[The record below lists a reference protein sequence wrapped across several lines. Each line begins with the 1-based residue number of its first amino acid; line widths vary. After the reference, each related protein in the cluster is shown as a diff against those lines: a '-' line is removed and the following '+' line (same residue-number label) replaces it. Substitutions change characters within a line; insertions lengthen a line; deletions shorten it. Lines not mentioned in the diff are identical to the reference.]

1 MSPSRLDLTQHW
13 TLAQPVCLQGIGL
26 HTGQPGHV
34 SLLPHPHPGI
44 WLGPAGQ
51 THLLDW
57 RQIEDTRL
65 CTRAAG
71 VMTWE
76 HLLAALTGLGI
87 SAVRIEMDGP
97 EIPILDGSA
106 APFVEAFQ
114 AAGLTALDQPRSVY
128 RLKQPWQWQRGDIQI
143 SATPAS
149 QLAIDY
155 QIHYTRSQGVIS
167 QRRDFVWSPEAFAA
181 ELAPARTFAF
191 AADVAE
197 LLANARAQGG
207 SLANALL
214 LEETGLPRNG
224 LRFADEPVRH
234 KILDLLGDLA
244 LLGAPLQA
252 HLRVVRGG
260 HQAHVTMVK
269 TLQEQALLSHEREP

>member
-1 MSPSRLDLTQHW
+1 MLPRHLDLTQHW
-13 TLAQPVCLQGIGL
+13 TLAEPVFLTGIGL
-26 HTGQPGHV
+26 HTGRPGHV
-34 SLLPHPHPGI
+34 SLFPHPHPGI
-44 WLGPAGQ
+44 WLGPVEQA
-51 THLLDW
+51 HLLDW
-57 RQIEDTRL
+57 RRVEDTRL

-71 VMTWE
+71 IMTWE

-87 SAVRIEMDGP
+87 SAVRIELEGP

-106 APFVEAFQ
+106 APFVQAFQ
-114 AAGLTALDQPRSVY
+114 TAGLKTLGQRRFVY
-128 RLKQPWQWQRGDIQI
+128 RLKQPWQWQHGDTQI
-143 SATPAS
+143 TATPGP
-149 QLAIDY
+149 QLEIDY
-155 QIHYTRSQGVIS
+155 QIHYTRSQGVLS
-167 QRRDFVWSPEAFAA
+167 QRRHFVWSPKAFVS

-197 LLANARAQGG
+197 LLASERAQGG

-224 LRFADEPVRH
+224 LRFTDEPVRH
-234 KILDLLGDLA
+234 KLLDLMGDLA

-252 HLRVVRGG
+252 RLRVVRGG